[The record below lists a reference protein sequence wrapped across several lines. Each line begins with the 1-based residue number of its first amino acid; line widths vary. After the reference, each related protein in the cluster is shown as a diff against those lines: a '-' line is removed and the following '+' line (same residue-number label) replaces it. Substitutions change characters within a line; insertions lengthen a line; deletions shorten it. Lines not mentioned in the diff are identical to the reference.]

1 MPMQKKQRIII
12 IVLAAGILLALW
24 GASAGRGWMMALGVG
39 GIMAGLVLDVVLL
52 RCPHCGAWLGR
63 YPGEYCRSCGG
74 KIPWKDEK

>member
-24 GASAGRGWMMALGVG
+24 GASAGRGLMTSLGVG

-52 RCPHCGAWLGR
+52 RCPHCGAWLSR